1 MSEIEDIT
9 LPPGAAEYKS
19 GLRKWLPMIVLSFAL
34 MIIVIDT
41 TVLNVSL
48 KVISQDLHTNLQGL
62 QWVIT
67 AYALTL
73 AALTITGGRLG
84 DLFGRKRMFMLGAV
98 IFAIGSLITSLSHS
112 VGLMIGGEAV
122 VEGVGA
128 ALMMPATASLLVA
141 NYKGRDRAV
150 AFGIWGGIAAASSAI
165 GPLVG
170 GFLTTHYSWRWAF
183 RINVFVALILLL
195 GSLIIAESRDRAER
209 RELDFLGVFLSAT
222 GLLLFVYGIIESST
236 YGWWRAKLAFEAF
249 SIQVPGSLSPT
260 PFALVAG
267 ALLLLAFAGWQRN
280 IEKRGRTPL
289 VSLSL
294 FRNRQ
299 FAVGASV
306 IAMLSLGMTGL
317 IFAIPVFLQSVHNLD
332 ALHTGLALL
341 PMSATML
348 VVAPGSAFLSKY
360 ITPKRLIQTGLFLAV
375 VASIILHFAI
385 TPHATPATFI
395 PGMIVFGMGM
405 GLVMAQASNMTL
417 SAVSVEKAGEASGVN
432 NTLRQVGASFGS
444 AIIGSVLLATLA
456 SSLVKGINQS
466 PVIPT
471 ESKQQVASVLGSEAA
486 SIELGGVNQQE
497 TSQLPSETQ
506 NELTKIVHQGSA
518 DASATA
524 ILYTGMFT
532 ALGLGISVFLPNR
545 KDLEKNESGQPAVGH

>member
-1 MSEIEDIT
+1 MVKNQIDE
-9 LPPGAAEYKS
+9 LPANAAEYKQ
-19 GLRKWLPMIVLSFAL
+19 GLRKWLPMVVLSLAL

-48 KVISQDLHTNLQGL
+48 KVIANDLHTNLQGL

-84 DLFGRKRMFMLGAV
+84 DLFGRKRMFMLGAI
-98 IFAIGSLITSLSHS
+98 IFAIGSFITSLSHS
-112 VGLMIGGEAV
+112 VGMMISGEAV
-122 VEGVGA
+122 VEGIGA

-141 NYKGRDRAV
+141 NYKGRDRAI

-183 RINVFVALILLL
+183 RINVFIALILLA
-195 GSLIIAESRDRAER
+195 GSLIIAESRDRAEK
-209 RELDFLGVFLSAT
+209 RELDFLGVGLSAA

-236 YGWWRAKLAFEAF
+236 YGWWRAKQAFQAF
-249 SIQVPGSLSPT
+249 GMHVPGSLSPT
-260 PFALVAG
+260 PFALIAG
-267 ALLLLAFAGWQRN
+267 ALILAAFAWWQQH
-280 IEKRGRTPL
+280 IESRGHTPL
-289 VSLSL
+289 VSLRL
-294 FRNRQ
+294 FKNAQ
-299 FAVGASV
+299 FAVGSSV

-317 IFAIPVFLQSVHNLD
+317 VFAIPVFLQSVRNLD

-348 VVAPGSAFLSKY
+348 VVAPSSAALSKY
-360 ITPKRLIQTGLFLAV
+360 ITPKRLIQAGLVLAAI
-375 VASIILHFAI
+375 ASVILHFSI
-385 TPHATPATFI
+385 TATATPASFI

-417 SAVSVEKAGEASGVN
+417 SAVSVEQAGEASGVN

-456 SSLVKGINQS
+456 SSLVSGINS
-466 PVIPT
+466 STVIP
-471 ESKQQVASVLGSEAA
+471 SQMKPQVSSAVATQAASV
-486 SIELGGVNQQE
+486 ELGGVSQQE
-497 TSQLPSETQ
+497 TSRLPQDTQ
-506 NELTKIVHQGSA
+506 TELTSIVHR
-518 DASATA
+518 ASAKASSTS
-524 ILYTGMFT
+524 ILYTGFFIT
-532 ALGLGISVFLPNR
+532 VGFGISFFLPNR
-545 KDLEKNESGQPAVGH
+545 KDLEKNESVAVAGH